1 MIKIIDNSYSF
12 NGVKLI
18 YGNLSLLRECTKIV
32 FVYGHI
38 HFVHRSLNLPQE
50 KGKIIEKV
58 IKLGGSHMS
67 TPNKLQV
74 SQHFHI

>member
-1 MIKIIDNSYSF
+1 VIT
-12 NGVKLI
+12 
-18 YGNLSLLRECTKIV
+18 NLQENQECTKIV
-32 FVYGHI
+32 FVYGPI

-74 SQHFHI
+74 SQHFHT

>member
-1 MIKIIDNSYSF
+1 MY
-12 NGVKLI
+12 
-18 YGNLSLLRECTKIV
+18 KIV
-32 FVYGHI
+32 FVYGPI

-58 IKLGGSHMS
+58 LKLGGSHMS